1 MPNLPHNPAD
11 PVVLVAGELTEQQR
25 EHIAAAAPGAAITY
39 SATDGG
45 WHDLLPEA
53 HVFAGPISPEDF
65 TAARNLRW
73 VHTWAAGPNEALY
86 PEMIDSPVV
95 LTCSRGNGA
104 IPLAEHSLM
113 LMLMLSR
120 DVRRWLH
127 AQQDRTWDR
136 WIHPELA
143 GLTCGIIGLGYA
155 GLDLA
160 AKARAFH
167 MRVVGLRRS
176 DAPATNVDVCY
187 PRHRLKEF
195 LGEAD
200 FVVVTAPLTPETK
213 GMLGVDEFRAMKPT
227 AFYVCISRGAVAD
240 DDALLCALREGWIA
254 GAGLDA
260 HSREP
265 LPPDSPF
272 WDAPNTIITPHNGAS
287 TPQTQDRKVQIFAD
301 NLRRFLSGA
310 ELAEV
315 VDKHAGY

>member
-1 MPNLPHNPAD
+1 
-11 PVVLVAGELTEQQR
+11 
-25 EHIAAAAPGAAITY
+25 
-39 SATDGG
+39 
-45 WHDLLPEA
+45 
-53 HVFAGPISPEDF
+53 
-65 TAARNLRW
+65 
-73 VHTWAAGPNEALY
+73 
-86 PEMIDSPVV
+86 MIDSPVI

-113 LMLMLSR
+113 LMLMLNR
-120 DVRRWLH
+120 DVRRWLRG
-127 AQQDRTWDR
+127 QQDRTWDR

-160 AKARAFH
+160 AKAKAFH
-167 MRVVGLRRS
+167 MRVIGLRRG
-176 DAPATNVDVCY
+176 DAPAANVDVLY

-195 LGEAD
+195 LAESD
-200 FVVVTAPLTPETK
+200 FVVMTAPLTPETQ
-213 GMLGVDEFRAMKPT
+213 GMLGADEFRAMKPT

-240 DDALLCALREGWIA
+240 DDALLCALRQGWIA

-287 TPQTQDRKVQIFAD
+287 TPQTQDRKVEVFAN

-315 VDKHAGY
+315 VDKRAGY